1 VKRKNLNMQRI
12 LRAAMLA
19 LPLALPLSAAAYD
32 VNGVK
37 LGGTEAD
44 VKRVFPSAYC
54 KALEWKTD
62 AADRR
67 CDDAQISLAGIETR
81 LTAYMKGGIVQGFD
95 LRFDMKDLDRGK
107 AALES
112 RWGKATSEATE
123 VFSKKDKPDRKVLK
137 MRWEK
142 GADHA
147 ILTAQMD
154 KKRVTVE
161 IWRGRFAEEI
171 HRIR

>member
-1 VKRKNLNMQRI
+1 MRRI
-12 LRAAMLA
+12 AILVALLG
-19 LPLALPLSAAAYD
+19 LPLAAAAYD

-37 LGGTEAD
+37 LGGSEAD
-44 VKRVFPSAYC
+44 VKRVFPSAHC

-67 CDDAQISLAGIETR
+67 CDDAQISLGGIETR
-81 LTAYMKGGIVQGFD
+81 LTAYMKGGVVQAFD
-95 LRFDMKDLDRGK
+95 LRFDMKDLDR
-107 AALES
+107 ARATLES

-123 VFSKKDKPDRKVLK
+123 VFAKKDRPDRKVQK

-147 ILTAQMD
+147 VLTAQLD

-161 IWRGRFAEEI
+161 VWRGRFAEEI